1 MDRDKFFERDT
12 NAADQCSTFNSV
24 LFDIYLSETARK
36 PTGLGMVSTLHRS
49 SSWCAATAGRCGRGT
64 PVLLGTDAD
73 NEDQPWV
80 KTGTYNTLEDV
91 FAAFDLPLCT
101 EYRLRIVQAFRDG
114 AGDVKFSLQDAFE
127 TTVA

>member
-1 MDRDKFFERDT
+1 MQVT
-12 NAADQCSTFNSV
+12 
-24 LFDIYLSETARK
+24 IK
-36 PTGLGMVSTLHRS
+36 PQ
-49 SSWCAATAGRCGRGT
+49 RGSDD
-64 PVLLGTDAD
+64 VVRYRLMTDVAD

-101 EYRLRIVQAFRDG
+101 EYRVWIVQAFRDG
-114 AGDVKFSLQDAFE
+114 AGDVKFSLKDAFE